1 MLMYSEC
8 VTLQGP
14 HNGLDSL
21 VYRIQ
26 SDIDSRDTGG
36 GAQAA
41 SALPG
46 ISYNCAWS
54 WQCISETR
62 CSEFES

>member
-8 VTLQGP
+8 VTLQGL

-26 SDIDSRDTGG
+26 SDIDSQDTP
-36 GAQAA
+36 GAQASVCA
-41 SALPG
+41 SRNQLELCLELAMYL
-46 ISYNCAWS
+46 WDLV
-54 WQCISETR
+54 
-62 CSEFES
+62 